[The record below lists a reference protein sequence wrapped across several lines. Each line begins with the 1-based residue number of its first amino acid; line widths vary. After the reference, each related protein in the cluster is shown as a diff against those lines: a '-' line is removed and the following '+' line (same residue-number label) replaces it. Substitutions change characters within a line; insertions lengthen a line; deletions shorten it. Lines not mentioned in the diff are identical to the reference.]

1 MKKLLVAVSVA
12 CAVVAGF
19 VLVDNMVNPA
29 QAKDCSANAVVQCGV
44 WSAAE
49 MRQAYNSDK
58 TPGTKNI
65 FAGMGITS
73 DMVNHSTVKE
83 GTVGKDGRVIV
94 GGEVV
99 ATDAASAG
107 RTVMSHT
114 TQRVKREV
122 NGTVYYES
130 ATSDSFRSGTLA
142 AYVFFDADGRFQGA
156 VIKDCGNPV
165 KGKPTKPAPKK
176 IKVCELATNKYPV
189 EIKETEFDK
198 NKHSTNPKDCVP
210 MTVCRLSDNKYPVEI
225 KESQFDSTKYSKNP
239 ADCKEIKVCRLEDKK
254 YPVTIKESEFDEKK
268 YSKNKE
274 DCLTPG
280 ISVTKKVD
288 GVDHKA
294 VEKNVEFTYQIRV
307 KNTGDADLKNV
318 AVKDEAES
326 GVTFIAASH
335 GTVSG
340 RTWNYTI
347 PELKKGAH
355 MDFTIT
361 AKVPEYKAGK
371 IKNTVCVDAPSVPG
385 NPDDCDDATV
395 EVPKP
400 ENMVVCVLEG
410 KKYPVTINKE
420 DFDAKL
426 HSTNAKDCEET
437 LVTPPEV
444 PELPKTGAA
453 DSLMNMLGLG
463 ALTTAILA
471 YGASRRF

>member
-1 MKKLLVAVSVA
+1 MFKKVLVSVSVA
-12 CAVVAGF
+12 LAVVAGF
-19 VLVDNMVNPA
+19 VLVDNMINPA
-29 QAKDCSANAVVQCGV
+29 QAKDCSASAVIKCGV
-44 WSAAE
+44 WSVDE
-49 MRQAYNSDK
+49 MRQSYNSDR
-58 TPGTKNI
+58 TTGTKNI

-73 DMVNHSTVKE
+73 EMVNSSTVKE

-99 ATDAASAG
+99 ATNAASAG

-130 ATSDSFRSGTLA
+130 PTSDSFRSKTLA
-142 AYVFFDADGRFQGA
+142 AYVLFDADGRFQGA

-165 KGKPTKPAPKK
+165 KGTPTKPEPKK
-176 IKVCELATNKYPV
+176 IQ
-189 EIKETEFDK
+189 
-198 NKHSTNPKDCVP
+198 
-210 MTVCRLSDNKYPVEI
+210 VCRLADNAYPVTI
-225 KESQFDSTKYSKNP
+225 KESEFDSTKYSKDPN
-239 ADCKEIKVCRLEDKK
+239 DCKEITVCRLEDKK
-254 YPVTIKESEFDEKK
+254 YPVTIKESQFDEAK

-280 ISVTKKVD
+280 VSVTKKVD
-288 GVDHKA
+288 GVGHKA

-318 AVKDEAES
+318 AVKDEAEA
-326 GVTFIAASH
+326 GVTFIKASH
-335 GTVSG
+335 GTVSD
-340 RTWNYTI
+340 RSWNYTI
-347 PELKKGAH
+347 DELKQGEYK
-355 MDFTIT
+355 DFTIT
-361 AKVPEYKAGK
+361 AKVPEYQAGK

-400 ENMVVCVLEG
+400 EEMVVCVLEG
-410 KKYPVTINKE
+410 KQYPVTIKKD
-420 DFDAKL
+420 DFDATL
-426 HSTNAKDCEET
+426 HSTDAKDCET
-437 LVTPPEV
+437 APVTP